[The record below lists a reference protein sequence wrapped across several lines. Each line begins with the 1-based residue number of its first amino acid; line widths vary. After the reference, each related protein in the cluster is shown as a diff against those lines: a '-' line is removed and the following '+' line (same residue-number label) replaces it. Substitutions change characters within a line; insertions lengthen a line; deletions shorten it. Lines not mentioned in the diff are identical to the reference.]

1 MLPGRLATFM
11 NRSLLRRVA
20 NVKRMAQM
28 HDRPKRLRRF
38 APLLRRTGSGTEA
51 DGWPLTTAEQR
62 RIVRKMRAARRIA
75 TILLWSFAAIPIQ
88 AILIALPGRPKVD
101 FARFYW
107 ATVTRLLG
115 VRVRVIGARVH
126 PEAEDRKRPALFVSN
141 HSSWLDVPVLGG
153 RLPACFVSKDE
164 VGTWPVIRTVARLG
178 RTIYVSRSRRRTVR
192 EAALMRQRLTD
203 GDNILLFPEG
213 TSSDGSR
220 VLPFRSAFFAIAEPA
235 SADVPRP
242 VIQPVSIVYDR
253 MGWLPTERATRT
265 VFAWYGEMNLASHFW
280 YLAQLRGMRA
290 TVLLHTPLDPAHYPS
305 RKALAQAVWKTV
317 ADGAAA
323 LRQNRPAHP
332 LAPVPAAEED
342 DGSEPVFA

>member
-1 MLPGRLATFM
+1 
-11 NRSLLRRVA
+11 
-20 NVKRMAQM
+20 M
-28 HDRPKRLRRF
+28 HDRPKRPTRL
-38 APLLRRTGSGTEA
+38 APLLRSTGSGTEA
-51 DGWPLTTAEQR
+51 DGWPLTSAEQR
-62 RIVRKMRAARRIA
+62 RIIRKLRAAGRIS
-75 TILLWSFAAIPIQ
+75 TVLLWTCLAIPVQ
-88 AILIALPGRPKVD
+88 AALILFPGRPKVD

-107 ATVTRLLG
+107 ATVSRLLG

-126 PEAEDRKRPALFVSN
+126 PDAAEGDVKRPVVFVSN
-141 HSSWLDVPVLGG
+141 HSSWLDIPVLGG

-178 RTIYVSRSRRRTVR
+178 RTIYVSRNRRRTAM
-192 EAALMRQRLTD
+192 EAALMRGRLAD

-220 VLPFRSAFFAIAEPA
+220 VLPFRSAFFGIAEPA
-235 SADVPRP
+235 APAAPRP
-242 VIQPVSIVYDR
+242 LIQPVSIVYDR

-265 VFAWYGEMNLASHFW
+265 VFAWYGDMNLASHFW

-290 TVLLHTPLDPAHYPS
+290 TVLLHTPIDPAHYPS
-305 RKALAQAVWKTV
+305 RKALAQGVWKAV

-332 LAPVPAAEED
+332 LDSEPVLDED
-342 DGSEPVFA
+342 DGSEPAFA

>member
-1 MLPGRLATFM
+1 
-11 NRSLLRRVA
+11 
-20 NVKRMAQM
+20 M
-28 HDRPKRLRRF
+28 HDRPKRLRRIS
-38 APLLRRTGSGTEA
+38 PLLRRTGSGTEA
-51 DGWPLTTAEQR
+51 DGWPLTAAEQR
-62 RIVRKMRAARRIA
+62 RIIRKLRALRRIA
-75 TILLWSFAAIPIQ
+75 LVLLWSFIAIPIQ
-88 AILIALPGRPKVD
+88 GVLVLLPGRPKVD

-107 ATVTRLLG
+107 SMVARLLG

-126 PEAEDRKRPALFVSN
+126 PGAEGDGDRPVLFVSN
-141 HSSWLDVPVLGG
+141 HSSWLDIPVLGG

-164 VGTWPVIRTVARLG
+164 VGTWPVIRTIARLG
-178 RTIYVSRSRRRTVR
+178 RTIYVSRNRRRTSE
-192 EAALMRQRLTD
+192 EAALMRGRLAK

-235 SADVPRP
+235 SVDMPGP
-242 VIQPVSIVYDR
+242 VIQPLSIVYDR

-290 TVLLHTPLDPAHYPS
+290 TILLHTPIDPAHYTS
-305 RKALAQAVWKTV
+305 RKALAQAVWKMV

-332 LAPVPAAEED
+332 LAAEPVVEED
-342 DGSEPVFA
+342 DGSEPAFA